1 MIRVVTIA
9 REFGSGGGRIAAE
22 VAHRLDW
29 KLLDAQLIQ
38 DIAKRAGVEPDVV
51 ERLDERLDSPLYRI
65 VRSVWHGGFARGIS
79 AANAVPFDAETMA
92 RITGAVMQ
100 HAAELGQCVIVGR
113 GGQCVLQ
120 HRTDTLHVFIYGPRS
135 QRLQRIR
142 ERFPGADP
150 DALITRHD
158 QDRSSWIRANFGCD
172 WCNRHLYH
180 LMISSSI
187 GEETATRCIL
197 QAIQSG
203 TEASRG

>member
-22 VAHRLDW
+22 VARQLDW
-29 KLLDAQLIQ
+29 KLLDAQLIR
-38 DIAKRAGVEPDVV
+38 DIAVQAGVQPHQV
-51 ERLDERLDSPLYRI
+51 ERLDERVDSPLYRI
-65 VRSVWHGGFARGIS
+65 VRSVWRGGFAAGN
-79 AANAVPFDAETMA
+79 AAPDAVPFDAETMA

-100 HAAELGQCVIVGR
+100 QAAELGECVIVGR
-113 GGQCVLQ
+113 GGQCILQ
-120 HRTDTLHVFIYGPRS
+120 ERSDTLHVFIYGPRS
-135 QRLQRIR
+135 ERLRR
-142 ERFPGADP
+142 VRNRLPGTDAE
-150 DALITRHD
+150 ALIARHD
-158 QDRSSWIRANFGCD
+158 QDRAAWIRAHFGCD

-180 LMISSSI
+180 MMVSSSI